1 MQRVILV
8 VSPDTD
14 FLHQLRSHLEEGGR
28 YQVTTAIS
36 AHEALTL
43 ANSNFFEVA
52 IVDGEID
59 DIPVGAFTRD
69 LTALQSDLKILVF
82 PPDNNPQDPM
92 LEGLAVNGFLS
103 KPFSGQEIGK
113 ALSGLFSDQPM
124 PSNVLVKVV
133 DDLVKQWLQIP
144 ETGGR
149 KAEQILEA
157 TSAQTVLIII
167 KDQLIASAGSMDD
180 GLVANVTGFLSR
192 YWKDEENSELARYI
206 KLDGDGSDQF
216 LYATKLVSN
225 VVLVMVYPMIT
236 TIQLV
241 RRELNNVKD
250 DFQQHYPTTG
260 ELRQDIAKHTIADIN
275 ARNKTLES
283 LQPNTNTISQNDI
296 DTLNTQQQQ
305 TAKPGTS
312 AISQNEIDA
321 LKAMLQAPQ
330 TQASGDVSQAEL
342 DARKLFEQESL
353 KSKPEPT
360 INTVS
365 QEEIDLLKAM
375 SAAPSQ
381 PAVDAVA
388 QAESEARKL
397 FEQESLKSKPEPAIN
412 TVSQEEIDLL
422 KAMATAPSQPA
433 VDAVAQ
439 AELEARKLFEQESL
453 KSKPEPVINTVSQE
467 EIDLLKAMAAAPS
480 QPTSEAV
487 AQAELEARKLFEQES
502 LKSKP
507 EPVINTVSQEEID
520 LLKAMAATP
529 SQPAVDAVAQ
539 AELEARKLFEQESQ
553 KSKPETAINTVSQ
566 EEIDLL
572 KAMSAAPSQTDTPD
586 TPAISEQELGEL
598 SQLLEQ
604 MPSPD
609 PKPGEATPVEEQ
621 NRPGWVNEMEAAENS
636 TPSAAPTPAIP
647 PPLPGVNENLTSIA
661 ENGGPLPEIDFK
673 LPWEMEDAPAESIPD
688 TSTEQPLE
696 SNSEA
701 ATKQEAEQ
709 PVPVVESTEASAV
722 DPAIVAKE
730 DVPVETQPP
739 AAATFSEV
747 LDAVTPQAENNPT
760 LQTAAAAEEPT
771 VPPAIPSLK
780 DFRFNYT
787 MLLTPGD
794 RNQFLA
800 RNLSE
805 KLSSIM
811 PDIHEDQGWQMTS
824 ITVRPQYLLWTAAVP
839 LGTCPQRILQEVRNL
854 TSNSIFANFPEIA
867 QTKTSN
873 DFWSSEYLAVSG
885 SEPAPANLILDFVN
899 NAWKNPE
906 TATS

>member
-28 YQVTTAIS
+28 YQVTPAIS

-82 PPDNNPQDPM
+82 PPDNNPQHPM
-92 LEGLAVNGFLS
+92 MEGLSVNGFLS

-192 YWKDEENSELARYI
+192 YWKDEENNELARYI
-206 KLDGDGSDQF
+206 KLDGDGSDRF

-283 LQPNTNTISQNDI
+283 LQSNTNTISQNDI

-330 TQASGDVSQAEL
+330 TQASSDVSQAEL
-342 DARKLFEQESL
+342 EARKLFEQESL

-388 QAESEARKL
+388 QAELDARKL
-397 FEQESLKSKPEPAIN
+397 FEQESLKLKPETTIN

-439 AELEARKLFEQESL
+439 AELDARKLFEQESL

-480 QPTSEAV
+480 QPAV
-487 AQAELEARKLFEQES
+487 DAVSQAESEARKLFEQES

-507 EPVINTVSQEEID
+507 EP
-520 LLKAMAATP
+520 
-529 SQPAVDAVAQ
+529 AV
-539 AELEARKLFEQESQ
+539 
-553 KSKPETAINTVSQ
+553 NTVSQ

-609 PKPGEATPVEEQ
+609 PKPGEVTPIEEQ
-621 NRPGWVNEMEAAENS
+621 NRPGWVNEMEAVENS
-636 TPSAAPTPAIP
+636 TQSAAPTPAIP
-647 PPLPGVNENLTSIA
+647 PSLPGVNENLTSIA

-673 LPWEMEDAPAESIPD
+673 LPWEMEETSADSVPD

-701 ATKQEAEQ
+701 VTKQEAEQ
-709 PVPVVESTEASAV
+709 PPVAVVESTEASAV
-722 DPAIVAKE
+722 DPAIEAKE
-730 DVPVETQPP
+730 EVPLETQPP
-739 AAATFSEV
+739 ASATFSEV
-747 LDAVTPQAENNPT
+747 LDAITPQADNNPT
-760 LQTAAAAEEPT
+760 LQTATAAEEPT
-771 VPPAIPSLK
+771 APPAIPSLK

-787 MLLTPGD
+787 LLLTPGD
-794 RNQFLA
+794 HNQFLA

-824 ITVRPQYLLWTAAVP
+824 ITIRPQYLLWTAAVP
-839 LGTCPQRILQEVRNL
+839 LGTCPQRILQEVRSL

-906 TATS
+906 TATP